1 MRNKYGGY
9 SLFYLYFCAGGHA
22 CGLGQSVI
30 GWLNPQAAK
39 MRGVAGFKVTF
50 ILNENYYY
58 LKLNLKRYFRG
69 RFVPGLDCLWVLLTQ
84 ARCDAPLLSTCERGV
99 H

>member
-1 MRNKYGGY
+1 
-9 SLFYLYFCAGGHA
+9 
-22 CGLGQSVI
+22 
-30 GWLNPQAAK
+30 